1 MSATQLEY
9 PATVS
14 IHTRID
20 AEPSGRIEVA
30 PITLEAVESGLL
42 SRFGRKPRL
51 VFDVEMPKQA
61 TDTKAV
67 SYAEWLAPMRTR
79 CKMGP
84 IAGSSPE
91 DLGRVA
97 ADLASCG
104 SNVLVTSR
112 ERGRALSDCFCAAAS
127 RAHGRYSFAQLPD
140 MEAQREIDMRGHL
153 TMFRSDTGSAIRF
166 AAAGEMHFDM
176 DFDYWLEV

>member
-30 PITLEAVESGLL
+30 PIALEAVESGLL

-51 VFDVEMPKQA
+51 VFDVEMPTQA
-61 TDTKAV
+61 TDMKTV
-67 SYAEWLAPMRTR
+67 SYAEWLAPMRAR

-84 IAGSSPE
+84 ITGNPD

-104 SNVLVTSR
+104 TNILVTSR
-112 ERGRALSDCFCAAAS
+112 ERGRSLSDCFCAAAS
-127 RAHGRYSFAQLPD
+127 RGHGQYGLAQLPD
-140 MEAQREIDMRGHL
+140 MKVQREIDLRSHL
-153 TMFRSDTGSAIRF
+153 AMFRSGTGSVIRF
-166 AAAGEMHFDM
+166 AATGEMHFDM
-176 DFDYWLEV
+176 NFDYWLEV